1 MESMHKPDI
10 GEGVKGAD
18 MKEVVCEEVYNEY
31 YDSAG
36 NYHWTG
42 TLSGEHIVRVEE

>member
-1 MESMHKPDI
+1 
-10 GEGVKGAD
+10 
-18 MKEVVCEEVYNEY
+18 MKEVICEEVYNEY

-42 TLSGEHIVRVEE
+42 TISGEHVVRVQELENGHERSV